1 MDKKVWSFMD
11 DFSKDIA
18 SVVIK
23 HYPAVHEEAPLIAFV
38 ADKLVRNPNFSVT
51 LNKAFCTDENDNP
64 TTKVNENIHID
75 FKGSLPYD
83 SEGEE
88 MKIDTRSQGG
98 VRDVWRKSKSL

>member
-51 LNKAFCTDENDNP
+51 INKALCTDENDNP
-64 TTKVNENIHID
+64 TSKVNENIRID
-75 FKGSLPYD
+75 FKDSLPTD
-83 SEGEE
+83 NDL
-88 MKIDTRSQGG
+88 K
-98 VRDVWRKSKSL
+98 